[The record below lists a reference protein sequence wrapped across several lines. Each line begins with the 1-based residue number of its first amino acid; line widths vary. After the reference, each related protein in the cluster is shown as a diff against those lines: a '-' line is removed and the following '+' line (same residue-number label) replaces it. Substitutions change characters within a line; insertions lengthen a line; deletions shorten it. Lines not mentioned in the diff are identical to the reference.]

1 MVLEDL
7 SRSIGFAVRIEARH
21 NPSNLAPVGT
31 FRIRIE
37 HAHMGDRM
45 LLIVRGKRGMG
56 VLDRRR
62 QDQGEA
68 WGRFRVGKCLIC
80 AARRDLEGIPAT
92 AAAAA
97 LASYPEATSTDRGPL
112 ELCLIPSSW
121 CDRGLPN
128 RASHRTRQH
137 L

>member
-1 MVLEDL
+1 VHELREASPVKQVPVSMPRRPFGAGEMVLEGL

-21 NPSNLAPVGT
+21 NPSKLAPVGT

-62 QDQGEA
+62 ED
-68 WGRFRVGKCLIC
+68 
-80 AARRDLEGIPAT
+80 
-92 AAAAA
+92 
-97 LASYPEATSTDRGPL
+97 
-112 ELCLIPSSW
+112 
-121 CDRGLPN
+121 
-128 RASHRTRQH
+128 
-137 L
+137 